1 MPDIAN
7 YAYLWYKTENPFE
20 YIRPDEYEEIFDIV
34 RTFSYPCYLSGGP
47 AIDRLPPRQKEYLLN
62 DEIGFI
68 RARMSEHGIK
78 PDNITI
84 IQIPRVLYDLFVL
97 VYYIQ
102 TRKPRNYIVVTCDSA
117 WLDFGNFKK
126 YNQRIAHYLA
136 ENKNNILELNHFIIR
151 KIYYIVRG
159 KEPKESYDDTSMSRR
174 EQRHGLGLGLGFGPG
189 HAGEL
194 GDGDMSPATFQ
205 EHQSTKRY
213 LAKEAKKKAK
223 KKAKK
228 AKKTKITPWLDPGSS
243 SSSGSPSSS
252 GSSSSSGSVY
262 SPLAASSAPEPEP
275 MSPFV
280 VLSPKGTLGE
290 PAWLPWEEPSSPL
303 AGVAGVASFK
313 GSKFSLDFLDSPDFP
328 RSPGSP
334 YSDYAPSNATE
345 SQPEVIREFLRNLE
359 SGNIASF
366 QIILEHI
373 LYAEYMFMNSH
384 ASSFDTFRLNFTDP
398 VKQIF
403 RVILIYE
410 LDRTSPGVTLLY
422 RGAVLANDGLLTK
435 ERLIQSTSFNTS
447 GLSGCINDPTACT
460 LFYLER
466 SATFEAI
473 GKQTA
478 AAKNDKI
485 ICRLKKFFKG
495 DGSNEDNMFFIPP
508 FPPFLVSFLGGELF
522 HPRTKFNLDYL
533 TSKAYPVPD
542 KEKKDKTCNEIVR
555 GILCSYNFLIGCDYL
570 HSSKSMDELEALYQ
584 HFKRSGI
591 IFKFE
596 VGVPHVGVPL
606 TMDAGTYRRLTKKY
620 HSKAGRRRTNKI
632 IKRANRRI
640 YKSTTN
646 KIMKR
651 AKWRTYKS
659 RTNKY

>member
-7 YAYLWYKTENPFE
+7 YAYLWYKTQNPFE
-20 YIRPDEYEEIFDIV
+20 HITVHECEEIFNIV
-34 RTFSYPCYLSGGP
+34 TTFSYPCYLSGGP
-47 AIDRLPPRQKEYLLN
+47 AIDRIPHFQKEYLLN

-68 RARMSEHGIK
+68 RARMFERGIK

-136 ENKNNILELNHFIIR
+136 ENKNNILELNDFIIR

-159 KEPKESYDDTSMSRR
+159 KEPKESYDDTSGSRR
-174 EQRHGLGLGLGFGPG
+174 VQRPG
-189 HAGEL
+189 HGFASKFGEL
-194 GDGDMSPATFQ
+194 GEGDMSPATFQ
-205 EHQSTKRY
+205 EHQSTKKY
-213 LAKEAKKKAK
+213 LTDKSKKEAKKEAK

-228 AKKTKITPWLDPGSS
+228 AKKKAKKKTTQVLLDPSTPSSFDTPSS
-243 SSSGSPSSS
+243 SSSSDSSDS
-252 GSSSSSGSVY
+252 DY

-275 MSPFV
+275 PSPFV
-280 VLSPKGTLGE
+280 ALSPKGTVGE
-290 PAWLPWEEPSSPL
+290 PAWLPWE
-303 AGVAGVASFK
+303 
-313 GSKFSLDFLDSPDFP
+313 DFLDSLDSPGSP

-334 YSDYAPSNATE
+334 YSDYVPSNLTE
-345 SQPEVIREFLRNLE
+345 SQPEVIGEFLQKLE
-359 SGNIASF
+359 SMDNIASF
-366 QIILEHI
+366 QMILEHI
-373 LYAEYMFMNSH
+373 LHAEYMFIN
-384 ASSFDTFRLNFTDP
+384 APTSSFDCFRLNFTEP

-422 RGAVLANDGLLTK
+422 RGAVLANDSLLTK
-435 ERLIQSTSFNTS
+435 KRLIQSTSLNTS

-460 LFYLER
+460 LFYLEGT
-466 SATFEAI
+466 ATFEAI

-485 ICRLKKFFKG
+485 ICRLRKFFKG
-495 DGSNEDNMFFIPP
+495 DGSNEDNMFFNPP
-508 FPPFLVSFLGGELF
+508 FHPFLVSFLGGELF

-533 TSKAYPVPD
+533 MSKEYPVPD
-542 KEKKDKTCNEIVR
+542 REKKDKTCDRIVR
-555 GILCSYNFLIGCDYL
+555 GILCCYDFLINCDYL
-570 HSSKSMDELEALYQ
+570 HSSKSISMVELGALYQ
-584 HFKRSGI
+584 SFKRSGI

-596 VGVPHVGVPL
+596 AGVPRVDVHVP
-606 TMDAGTYRRLTKKY
+606 MDAGTYRGLTKKY

-632 IKRANRRI
+632 IKRANRRT
-640 YKSTTN
+640 YKSRTN

-651 AKWRTYKS
+651 AKRRTYKS